1 LYHTFSWDLLIK
13 IVHNPG
19 YIPDLRLLGN
29 ADITVVSDMPWM
41 DYEDYQSMLFEF
53 LHLPDTGVERQD
65 LSYII
70 NGVPSNWTYEQLDGF
85 VGGMLHGAGWVF
97 VTDSTLGSNATISQ
111 EWGSNW
117 DSFAEIM
124 WQNPPRT

>member
-1 LYHTFSWDLLIK
+1 VDLLIK
-13 IVHNPG
+13 VVHNPG
-19 YIPDLRLLGN
+19 NIPDTRLLLN
-29 ADITVVSDMPWM
+29 ASADITVVCDMPWM
-41 DYEDYQSMLFEF
+41 EYEQEQSTLLDF
-53 LHLPDTGVERQD
+53 LSQQINGLQRQD